1 MAQRNSATPPDQH
14 LPSPS
19 DEGGPEQNRINKELS
34 DLVDK
39 VIKNRSLAPGVDP
52 EDVRQD
58 TLLSLLERAAAE
70 EKKGSPID
78 NILGYAVR
86 SAVNACLR
94 TFRRKSPQ
102 QIDWDDTAGP
112 TVPADQEI
120 QVVDRDT
127 LRTSWE
133 RAESELSLQ
142 QLTVFLLDK
151 REVFERLSPSIVSR
165 RRLADALG
173 ISGDRLIELRKRLPL
188 EDKELA
194 ALLGVTT
201 NRVHFLRY
209 HVNSWLRRQKI

>member
-1 MAQRNSATPPDQH
+1 MARRNSATPPDH
-14 LPSPS
+14 HSSSPS
-19 DEGGPEQNRINKELS
+19 DEGGPGRDRFNKELS

-39 VIKNRSLAPGVDP
+39 VIKSRPLAPGVDP

-58 TLLSLLERAAAE
+58 TLLSLLERADTE
-70 EKKGSPID
+70 DKKSSPIN

-94 TFRRKSPQ
+94 TFRRKNHQ
-102 QIDWDDTAGP
+102 QIDLDDATGP
-112 TVPADQEI
+112 TVPAEQEI
-120 QVVDRDT
+120 RVVDRDT
-127 LRTSWE
+127 LRAIWE

-151 REVFERLSPSIVSR
+151 REVFERLSPGIVSR

-173 ISGDRLIELRKRLPL
+173 ISGDRLVELRERLPM

-194 ALLGVTT
+194 GLLGVTT
-201 NRVHFLRY
+201 NRVHLLRY
-209 HVNSWLRRQKI
+209 QVNCWLRRQKI